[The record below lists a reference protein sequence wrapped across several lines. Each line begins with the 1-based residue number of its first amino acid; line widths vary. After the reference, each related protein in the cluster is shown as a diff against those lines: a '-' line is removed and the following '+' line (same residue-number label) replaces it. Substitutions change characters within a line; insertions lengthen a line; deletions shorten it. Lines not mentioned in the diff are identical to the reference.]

1 MDFKDNVEVENPCV
15 QMTKYTVDVRVKN
28 KNDSLLA
35 SAINGQSLK
44 LATIVDGTA
53 PQIFADFSVNGVL
66 DEKYYLPVPYAYD
79 FASQEYTEIEVQVFD
94 NLNNTVLEKTEYAE
108 DLYFLPTKLEE
119 YRIVYFSTDKNGY
132 TQKQEYLLDVDEQTE
147 YTLEQEYSDI
157 ANANLGVG
165 SQIALGEVA
174 YLSKNSPKERVLLDC
189 KVMKNGQDVTALGY
203 DKTNGTYTFKEEG
216 AYQAIYYSKDKNIQ
230 AQKTVEY
237 NVDTQFAPVYGVKVP
252 QRQTLGEN
260 SYFENL
266 EIQVGGKEYSI
277 TPVLIYPN
285 DEAYKGNS
293 QIFTMIGKHVL
304 LYQTEIESVTYS
316 YKYIFEVVEP
326 LADIRGLGS
335 YVYDIAVNIDDTQ
348 KGLCLSL
355 GDGDVFTL
363 NQIIDL
369 SNCTYNDNLFKI
381 FINPEISGRLE
392 LSRINV
398 VLTDIYDASNTVL
411 FQIEQTE
418 AHNRASYVRAA
429 AVGIGQQLSAYHDAY
444 GVSDYQVNNAY
455 GKHTYVNFWGLK
467 HPSGGHRPFTIH
479 FDYADKS
486 VGVESATT
494 GGTKFLDLDASS
506 DFSTPWN
513 GFTTGECYMSIY
525 GEGFSGSTAN
535 LILSEAFG
543 VDLSSPYNI
552 DTSAP
557 IMTFDKTFEND
568 ILPLGIVDVEYPLF
582 SATAYDTKN
591 GEIEVQ
597 KKVFRSYYDEKN
609 KTELDCYGDVFT
621 PFLEGKYYVEYS
633 ATDFSGNCSVK
644 VFEVDVLK
652 QALDITCEFENKIVE
667 GSVGAKMQIA
677 DIICAGGN
685 GDYAVEIF
693 ALSPTDERIEILN
706 NCFVPKEIGNWRI
719 CYVITDYVGAEL
731 QVSYEVTVK
740 ENNLPIIMEDILLPV
755 AFKQGTT
762 YVLPQTLALD
772 YGNVDQIKEVSPKI
786 SVEMNGERFVYENSF
801 IPAVQNHQD
810 TVTITYEYVGAKA
823 TLIKEFEVPVHIV
836 KSDIG
841 YEMENYFFAQGFNV
855 VAREDCIAFT
865 SESENSYAEF
875 ISSLCAKK
883 FSFTFAVDSATNTAD
898 KIDVYLTDSKNKN
911 QVLKFSFIKREEQ
924 YANCFMSINDGT
936 PFEVV
941 GSFFGNS
948 IYDFGLEFLNDGAV
962 YSDGWTKDITVTKTL
977 IGEAFTGFDSGMVN
991 VRFEINNAPGT
1002 QMQVKFLNGQ
1012 KMSSANNDRVEPY
1025 TFLETVDKIC
1035 FDKPT
1040 KVKIPKLYAFD
1051 VLDDVNVTL
1060 SVYDANNK
1068 VMTSVDGIL
1077 LQNVPVGDYEILL
1090 NEIGNYTYRY
1100 TVSDVA
1106 GNEIPV
1112 SKTFY
1117 FLDTQAPTL
1126 SVNTSTIKG
1135 RVGKAIA
1142 LPTCTAKDNYDAKV
1156 DVFVY
1161 VKDENGKS
1169 ENIQSNKYTPKK
1181 SGNYTIYYVAYDSYG
1196 NGSIVTVS
1204 LSVK

>member
-1 MDFKDNVEVENPCV
+1 M
-15 QMTKYTVDVRVKN
+15 
-28 KNDSLLA
+28 
-35 SAINGQSLK
+35 
-44 LATIVDGTA
+44 
-53 PQIFADFSVNGVL
+53 
-66 DEKYYLPVPYAYD
+66 
-79 FASQEYTEIEVQVFD
+79 
-94 NLNNTVLEKTEYAE
+94 
-108 DLYFLPTKLEE
+108 
-119 YRIVYFSTDKNGY
+119 
-132 TQKQEYLLDVDEQTE
+132 
-147 YTLEQEYSDI
+147 
-157 ANANLGVG
+157 
-165 SQIALGEVA
+165 
-174 YLSKNSPKERVLLDC
+174 
-189 KVMKNGQDVTALGY
+189 
-203 DKTNGTYTFKEEG
+203 
-216 AYQAIYYSKDKNIQ
+216 
-230 AQKTVEY
+230 
-237 NVDTQFAPVYGVKVP
+237 
-252 QRQTLGEN
+252 GEN
-260 SYFENL
+260 SYFEDL
-266 EIQVGGKEYSI
+266 QIQVGGKEYSVS
-277 TPVLIYPN
+277 PVLIYPN
-285 DEAYKGNS
+285 GEAYKGNS
-293 QIFTMIGKHVL
+293 QIFTMIGQHVL
-304 LYQTEIESVTYS
+304 LYQTQIEGVAYS
-316 YKYIFEVVEP
+316 YKYVFEAVEP
-326 LADIRGLGS
+326 LADIQGLGS

-355 GDGDVFTL
+355 GNGDVFTL
-363 NQIIDL
+363 NQIINL

-398 VLTDIYDASNTVL
+398 VLTDIYDPSNTVL

-506 DFSTPWN
+506 DFSTPWK

-543 VDLSSPYNI
+543 VDLSNPYNI

-557 IMTFDKTFEND
+557 IMTFDKTFENAV
-568 ILPLGIVDVEYPLF
+568 LPLGAVGVEYPLF

-591 GEIEVQ
+591 GVIDVR

-609 KTELDCYGDVFT
+609 KTELDCYRDVFT

-652 QALDITCEFENKIVE
+652 QALDITYEFENKTVE
-667 GSVGAKMQIA
+667 GSVGAKMQVA
-677 DIICAGGN
+677 DIICEGGS

-693 ALSPTDERIEILN
+693 ALSPTEERIEILN
-706 NCFVPKEIGNWRI
+706 NCFVPKEIGKWSI
-719 CYVITDYVGAEL
+719 CYKITDYIGAEL
-731 QVSYEVTVK
+731 QASYEVTVK
-740 ENNLPIIMEDILLPV
+740 ENNLPVLVEEIALPV
-755 AFKQGTT
+755 AFKQGTP
-762 YVLPQTLALD
+762 YVLPQTAALD
-772 YGNVDQIKEVSPKI
+772 YGDVDEIREISTKI
-786 SVEMNGERFVYENSF
+786 SVKMNGENFVYENSF
-801 IPAVQNHQD
+801 TPNVQNQD
-810 TVTITYEYVGAKA
+810 IVTINYEYVGAKA
-823 TLIKEFEVPVHIV
+823 TRVEKFEVPVHIV
-836 KSDIG
+836 KSDNG
-841 YEMENYFFAQGFNV
+841 YEMENYFFAKGFNV

-865 SESENSYAEF
+865 SEAENSYAEF
-875 ISSLCAKK
+875 ISSLSAKK
-883 FSFTFAVDSATNTAD
+883 FSFTFAVDSVTNTAD

-924 YANCFMSINDGT
+924 YTNSFMAINDGT

-948 IYDFGLEFLNDGAV
+948 IYDFGLEYSNDGAI
-962 YSDGWTKDITVTKTL
+962 YSDGWTKDIAVTKTL
-977 IGEAFTGFDSGMVN
+977 KGEVFSGFDSGMVN
-991 VRFEINNAPGT
+991 VRFEINNAQGT

-1012 KMSSANNDRVEPY
+1012 KMSSANTDRTEPY
-1025 TFLETVDKIC
+1025 AFLESVEKIC
-1035 FDKPT
+1035 FDKET
-1040 KVKIPKLYAFD
+1040 KVKIPKLYAYD
-1051 VLDDVNVTL
+1051 VLDDVTVTL
-1060 SVYDANNK
+1060 SVYDTNNK

-1142 LPTCTAKDNYDAKV
+1142 LPTCTAKDNYDTKV

-1169 ENIQSNKYTPKK
+1169 QSVEGNSYTPKK
-1181 SGNYTIYYVAYDSYG
+1181 SGNYTVCYVAYDSYG
-1196 NGSIVTVS
+1196 NGSIVTVR
-1204 LSVK
+1204 LSVR